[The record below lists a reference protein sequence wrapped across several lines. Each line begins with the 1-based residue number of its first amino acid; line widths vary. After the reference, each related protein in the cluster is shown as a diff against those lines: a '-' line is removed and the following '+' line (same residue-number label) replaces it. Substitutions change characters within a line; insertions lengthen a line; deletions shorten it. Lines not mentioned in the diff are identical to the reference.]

1 MRIDTTAESINSIGA
16 HYGVRGPNLSRQY
29 KEVFGGFRQWSQL
42 DHAQDWILY
51 KHNVGPVVAID
62 ETALSC
68 GELYT
73 VVTNPAGHGGPGT
86 LIAIIKGTD
95 ADTVIAILEKIGLGK
110 RKAVREVTLD
120 LSPTMMKI
128 AQRVFPK
135 AYLTNDRF
143 HVQRLFYEAI
153 DDLRITYRWM
163 ARDLENEEIRK
174 CREERTEYVSV
185 RYRNGDT
192 RRQLLARAKH
202 ILTKNSVNW
211 TEPQRL
217 RAEIIFENYP
227 DLRYAYQ
234 LAQEL
239 TDIYNSRL
247 SLDVARAKLAR
258 WYEAVEQM
266 EYGAFRT
273 VLNTFQN
280 HYRTI
285 LNFFVNRDTN
295 AFAESFNAKVKAF
308 RNQFR
313 GVRDIP
319 FFLYRLAKLTA

>member
-1 MRIDTTAESINSIGA
+1 MFSDYRHWD
-16 HYGVRGPNLSRQY
+16 
-29 KEVFGGFRQWSQL
+29 QL

-51 KHNVGPVVAID
+51 KKNLGPVVCID

-73 VVTNPAGHGGPGT
+73 VVTNPAGHGGRGT
-86 LIAIIKGTD
+86 LIAMIRGTD
-95 ADTVIAILEKIGLGK
+95 SDTVISVLERIGAGK
-110 RKAVREVTLD
+110 RHTVREVTLD
-120 LSPTMMKI
+120 LSPTMMRI
-128 AQRVFPK
+128 ARKVFPK

-174 CREERTEYVSV
+174 CREDKKEYIPV

-192 RRQLLARAKH
+192 RRQLLARARH

-211 TEPQRL
+211 TESQRL

-227 DLRYAYQ
+227 VLRHAYQ

-247 SLDVARAKLAR
+247 SVNVARARLAR

-266 EYGAFRT
+266 DYGAFKT
-273 VLNTFQN
+273 VLNTFHN
-280 HYRTI
+280 HYQTI
-285 LNFFVNRDTN
+285 LNFFINRDTN

-319 FFLYRLAKLTA
+319 FFLFRLAKLTA

>member
-1 MRIDTTAESINSIGA
+1 M
-16 HYGVRGPNLSRQY
+16 VC
-29 KEVFGGFRQWSQL
+29 
-42 DHAQDWILY
+42 
-51 KHNVGPVVAID
+51 ID

-73 VVTNPAGHGGPGT
+73 VVTNPSGHGGAGT
-86 LIAIIKGTD
+86 LIAMIKGTD
-95 ADTVIAILEKIGLGK
+95 AETVIGVLQKISLNK
-110 RKAVREVTLD
+110 RNIVREVTLD

-128 AQRVFPK
+128 ARRVFPK

-163 ARDLENEEIRK
+163 ARDLENEEIRR
-174 CREERTEYVSV
+174 CRDNKQEYIPI

-192 RRQLLARAKH
+192 RKQLLARAKH
-202 ILTKNSVNW
+202 ILTKNRVNW
-211 TEPQRL
+211 TESQTL

-239 TDIYNSRL
+239 TDIYNSKL
-247 SLDVARAKLAR
+247 SVDKARTMLAR
-258 WYEAVEQM
+258 WYDAVESM
-266 EYGAFRT
+266 EFGAFQS

-285 LNFFVNRDTN
+285 LNFFVNIDTN
-295 AFAESFNAKVKAF
+295 AFAESFNAKLKAF

>member
-1 MRIDTTAESINSIGA
+1 M
-16 HYGVRGPNLSRQY
+16 
-29 KEVFGGFRQWSQL
+29 
-42 DHAQDWILY
+42 
-51 KHNVGPVVAID
+51 
-62 ETALSC
+62 
-68 GELYT
+68 
-73 VVTNPAGHGGPGT
+73 
-86 LIAIIKGTD
+86 IAMIKGTD
-95 ADTVIAILEKIGLGK
+95 AETVIEVLEKIELNR
-110 RKAVREVTLD
+110 RKTVREVTLD

-128 AQRVFPK
+128 ARRVFPK

-163 ARDLENEEIRK
+163 ARDIENEEIKR
-174 CREERTEYVSV
+174 CREQKTEYIPF

-192 RRQLLARAKH
+192 RKQLLARAKH
-202 ILTKNSVNW
+202 ILTKNQVNW
-211 TEPQRL
+211 TESQRQ

-239 TDIYNSRL
+239 TDIYNHKFSIDQARL
-247 SLDVARAKLAR
+247 KMAR

-266 EYGAFRT
+266 DFGAFQT
-273 VLNTFQN
+273 VLNTFHN
-280 HYRTI
+280 HYQTI
-285 LNFFVNRDTN
+285 LNFFINRDTN
-295 AFAESFNAKVKAF
+295 AFAESFNSKLKAF

>member
-1 MRIDTTAESINSIGA
+1 MISD
-16 HYGVRGPNLSRQY
+16 
-29 KEVFGGFRQWSQL
+29 FRQWTQL
-42 DHAQDWILY
+42 DHAREWILY
-51 KHNVGPVVAID
+51 KHNIGPVVCID

-73 VVTNPAGHGGPGT
+73 VVTNPSGHGGPGT
-86 LIAIIKGTD
+86 LIAMIKGTD
-95 ADTVIAILEKIGLGK
+95 AETVISVLEKIGLNK
-110 RKAVREVTLD
+110 RKTVREVTLD
-120 LSPTMMKI
+120 LSATMMKI
-128 AQRVFPK
+128 ARRVFPK

-143 HVQRLFYEAI
+143 HVQKLFYEAI

-163 ARDLENEEIRK
+163 ARDLENEEIQK
-174 CREERTEYVSV
+174 CRKKKEEYIPF

-192 RRQLLARAKH
+192 RKQLLARAKY

-211 TEPQRL
+211 TETQKL

-239 TDIYNSRL
+239 TDIYNSKRSVPRARTRL
-247 SLDVARAKLAR
+247 AA
-258 WYEAVEQM
+258 WYDAVEALDF
-266 EYGAFRT
+266 GAFQT
-273 VLNTFQN
+273 VLNTFRN
-280 HYRTI
+280 HYQTI
-285 LNFFVNRDTN
+285 LNFWVNRDTN
-295 AFAESFNAKVKAF
+295 AFAEAFNAKIKAF

-319 FFLYRLAKLTA
+319 FFMYRLAKLTA

>member
-1 MRIDTTAESINSIGA
+1 MC
-16 HYGVRGPNLSRQY
+16 
-29 KEVFGGFRQWSQL
+29 
-42 DHAQDWILY
+42 
-51 KHNVGPVVAID
+51 ID

-73 VVTNPAGHGGPGT
+73 VVTNPEGHGGRGT
-86 LIAIIKGTD
+86 LIAMIKGTD
-95 ADTVIAILEKIGLGK
+95 AESVIAVLEKIGINK
-110 RKAVREVTLD
+110 RKTVREVTLD

-128 AQRVFPK
+128 ARKVFPK

-143 HVQRLFYEAI
+143 HVQRLFYDAI

-163 ARDLENEEIRK
+163 ARDIENEEIRR
-174 CREERTEYVSV
+174 CRKEGKEYIPF

-192 RRQLLARAKH
+192 RKQLLARAKH
-202 ILTKNSVNW
+202 ILTKNQVKW
-211 TEPQRL
+211 TDSQRL

-227 DLRYAYQ
+227 DLRYAYN

-239 TDIYNSRL
+239 TDIYNSKL
-247 SLDVARAKLAR
+247 PVNAARTKLAR
-258 WYEAVEQM
+258 WYDAVEQM
-266 EYGAFRT
+266 DYGAFQS
-273 VLNTFQN
+273 VLNTFHN
-280 HYRTI
+280 HYPTI

-319 FFLYRLAKLTA
+319 FFLFRLAKLTA